1 MAQFTEF
8 VTNHPLLSLAWVV
21 IFLLIVGG
29 WIKSRFSAI
38 RQVSPTELT
47 MLVNRQDGVV
57 IDTRSEDDFKKGHIT
72 GARQLSAGQITAQQ
86 LAGLE
91 KQKDAPIIVVCQAG
105 MTAQKAAVALTK
117 QGFTNVAVLQGGM
130 GAWTGASLPVV
141 KSKR

>member
-1 MAQFTEF
+1 MAQFIEF

-29 WIKSRFSAI
+29 WIKAKFSAI

-57 IDTRSEDDFKKGHIT
+57 VDIRSEDEFKKGHIT
-72 GARQLSAGQITAQQ
+72 GARQITASQIAEQ
-86 LAGLE
+86 KLAGLE

-105 MTAQKAAVALTK
+105 MTAQKSAAVLAK

-130 GAWTGASLPVV
+130 GAWSSASLPVV
-141 KSKR
+141 KLKR

>member
-8 VTNHPLLSLAWVV
+8 VANHPLLSLAWVV

-57 IDTRSEDDFKKGHIT
+57 VDIRNEDDFKKGHIT
-72 GARQLSAGQITAQQ
+72 GAIPLAASQISEQK
-86 LAGLE
+86 LGGLE

-105 MTAQKAAVALTK
+105 MTAQKTAVALAK
-117 QGFTNVAVLQGGM
+117 QGFSNVAVLQGGM
-130 GAWTGASLPVV
+130 GAWSGASLPVV

>member
-1 MAQFTEF
+1 MAQFIEF

-21 IFLLIVGG
+21 IFLLIVSG

-47 MLVNRQDGVV
+47 MLVNRQDGIVLD
-57 IDTRSEDDFKKGHIT
+57 IRSEEDFKKGHIT
-72 GARQLSAGQITAQQ
+72 GARQLPASQITEQK

-105 MTAQKAAVALTK
+105 MTAQKSAAALAK
-117 QGFTNVAVLQGGM
+117 QGFTNVSVLQGGM
-130 GAWTGASLPVV
+130 GAWSGASLPVV

>member
-1 MAQFTEF
+1 MAQFIEF
-8 VTNHPLLSLAWVV
+8 VTNHPMLSLAWVIILV
-21 IFLLIVGG
+21 LIVGG
-29 WIKSRFSAI
+29 WLKARFSTI

-57 IDTRSEDDFKKGHIT
+57 VDIRSEDDYKKGHIA
-72 GARQLSAGQITAQQ
+72 GARQLSASQINEQK

-105 MTAQKAAVALTK
+105 ISAQKSAAVLAK

-130 GAWTGASLPVV
+130 GTWTGASLPVI
-141 KSKR
+141 KLKR